1 MITTITNGYTKFLG
15 STPVPSK
22 NTTEY
27 TVRMAKNEGES
38 CTIGLFS
45 EEKVEGLTLEVVNSG
60 ERDLKT
66 ELFLVHLMDI
76 KGELWPDPLEPLR
89 SAFTVEA
96 GVCTSLS
103 LRIYTTT
110 FTESGDDTV
119 VLQLKDVGGTVIFTY
134 NVNVHIWS
142 FAYPERQSMAT
153 SVGLYHDCIAK
164 QYGMVQNPR
173 DPIPEEHR
181 EEHARLCA
189 LYYEFMLEKKIS
201 PIILPYDIL
210 DPRCDK
216 FMSDPRQTSFQVP
229 DRVDDETLAKYYEK
243 LKSNP
248 EWLKKAYLYP
258 IDEPTRKDMLD
269 GIAENVERYKRI
281 CPEIKV
287 GTAFFCNIG
296 YDEKRDQVEFLTET
310 LSMLVPKVCNFNP
323 VNDGWGRGIPTT
335 DRFPSFAD
343 RMKAFK
349 NSGKHLWSYVCWEPE
364 KPYANV
370 LINEP
375 GSNHRILF
383 WQQYLIGSEGFLY
396 WCVNEWNCCA
406 DPWTDGATVKW
417 LSNEVFGDGN
427 LTYPGHRVGY
437 DGACGSLRLDAITD
451 GVEDHELLTLASKYL
466 GDSVVELLTSA
477 VTRSVADYTF
487 DPAVFDSVRA
497 TIGELVEREI
507 NN

>member
-1 MITTITNGYTKFLG
+1 MITKITSGYNKLLG
-15 STPVPSK
+15 
-22 NTTEY
+22 NTNAPKRSLTDY
-27 TVRMAKNEGES
+27 KIYMAKNESEA
-38 CTIGLFS
+38 CNIALFS
-45 EEKVEGLTLEVVNSG
+45 EEDVKGLTLTVENNAKRG
-60 ERDLKT
+60 LKT
-66 ELFLVHLMDI
+66 ELYLIHLMDI

-89 SAFTVEA
+89 SSFDVAA
-96 GVCTSLS
+96 GVCCSLS
-103 LRIYTTT
+103 VRIYTTSE
-110 FTESGDDTV
+110 TEAGEDEITLVLKNAEGETV
-119 VLQLKDVGGTVIFTY
+119 FTY
-134 NVNVHIWS
+134 NIRVHIWNFS
-142 FAYPERQSMAT
+142 YPEKQSMAT

-189 LYYEFMLEKKIS
+189 IYYEFMLEKKIS

-248 EWLKKAYLYP
+248 EWLAKAYLYP

-343 RMKAFK
+343 RMRAFK

-417 LSNEVFGDGN
+417 LSNDVFGDGN

-451 GVEDHELLTLASKYL
+451 GVEDYELLTLAEKYL
-466 GDSVVELLTSA
+466 GRDILETITSA
-477 VTRSVADYTF
+477 VTRGVADYTF
-487 DPAVFDSVRA
+487 DHNVFDSVRI
-497 TIGELVEREI
+497 TLGELVEREM
-507 NN
+507 NK